1 MSSETVTTKERIV
14 YAAADLFRRHGY
26 AGTGM
31 RQVVAAAQAPFGSLY
46 HHFPGGKEQLG
57 EEVIRVAGG
66 MYGELVAAILD
77 SGPDDLVAAT
87 EQSFALAAQHLE
99 ESGWEDAC
107 PIATIALETASTSE
121 PMRRA
126 SAAVFEQWQRAL
138 AARFSAGGIAPDA
151 ARELALTWL
160 MLLEGGF
167 LFCRAARTREAL
179 HVAGRQAAA
188 AVASAL
194 ADLKRT

>member
-66 MYGELVAAILD
+66 MYGQLVAAILD
-77 SGPDDLVAAT
+77 SGPGDLVAAT
-87 EQSFALAAQHLE
+87 EQAFALAAQHLE

-107 PIATIALETASTSE
+107 PIATITLEVASTSE
-121 PMRRA
+121 PMRIA
-126 SAAVFEQWQRAL
+126 SAEVFEQWL
-138 AARFSAGGIAPDA
+138 AALSARFTTAGIDAPP
-151 ARELALTWL
+151 ARELALAWL

-179 HVAGRQAAA
+179 LVAGRQAAA
-188 AVASAL
+188 AVAVAL
-194 ADLKRT
+194 TAR

>member
-1 MSSETVTTKERIV
+1 MTSTPTTKERIV

-57 EEVIRVAGG
+57 EEVIRVAGT
-66 MYGELVAAILD
+66 MYGELVAAILEN
-77 SGPDDLVAAT
+77 GPADPVAAT
-87 EQSFALAAQHLE
+87 EQAFALAAQQLE

-107 PIATIALETASTSE
+107 PIATITLETASTSE

-126 SAAVFEQWQRAL
+126 SAAVFERWFAAL
-138 AARFSAGGIAPDA
+138 AARFEGAGIAPER

-179 HVAGRQAAA
+179 LVAGRQAAA
-188 AVASAL
+188 AVAAAL
-194 ADLKRT
+194 ADLNRT